1 MENLSPD
8 LSVIV
13 PVYGVERYIGPC
25 VRSLMEQTH
34 RNVEFIFVDDCTPDS
49 SVEIAKEIISEY
61 PWRQEAVRWVVH
73 EKNRGPTAAR
83 NSGLDIAK
91 GKYIY
96 YCDSDDRLATDM
108 LAKLYGEACAGDYDI
123 VWSDFYFDNGIDLHA
138 ERTIEPVEGRIDM
151 LKKYI
156 SFGWTVVWNMIVKR
170 SLYQRTGI
178 RSNESIC
185 FCEDYELTIRL
196 LACAESWSKVAEPL
210 YYYNRAN
217 AGSIVRTSL
226 SMEKIRK
233 TVSDELTACRSVYDY
248 MGHIGLRDILIKQ
261 LSWRNLKAK
270 RGLLYPCWDYALYS
284 ELWPEAN
291 QYIDS
296 NPFCSNADK
305 KYMHLARC
313 RYATPVIRLC
323 NLIRSL
329 IK

>member
-1 MENLSPD
+1 MENQSPD

-13 PVYGVERYIGPC
+13 PIYGVEKYIGRC

-34 RNVEFIFVDDCTPDS
+34 DNVEFIFVDDCTPDS

-61 PWRQEAVRWVVH
+61 PWRQDSVRWVVH
-73 EKNRGPTAAR
+73 ECNRGLTSAR

-96 YCDSDDRLATDM
+96 HCDSDDRLATDM
-108 LAKLYGEACAGDYDI
+108 LAKLYNEACAGDYDI
-123 VWSDFYFDNGIDLHA
+123 VWSDFYFDNGVDLHA
-138 ERTIEPVEGRIDM
+138 ERTIEPVEDRIDM

-156 SFGWTVVWNMIVKR
+156 SYGWTVVWNMIVKR

-178 RSNESIC
+178 RSNQHIS
-185 FCEDYELTIRL
+185 FCEDYELTVRL

-210 YYYNRAN
+210 YYYNRTN
-217 AGSIVRTSL
+217 QESMVRTSL
-226 SMEKIRK
+226 SIEKIRK
-233 TVSDELTACRSVYDY
+233 TLSDELTACKSVYDF
-248 MGHIGLRDILIKQ
+248 MGRMGLRDALIEQ

-270 RGLLYPCWDYALYS
+270 RGLLYPCFDYALYS
-284 ELWPEAN
+284 KLWSEAN

-296 NPFCSNADK
+296 NPLCSNVDK
-305 KYMHLARC
+305 KYMHMAR
-313 RYATPVIRLC
+313 YKHAMPVIRLC
-323 NLIRSL
+323 NLIRSF

>member
-1 MENLSPD
+1 MENQRPD

-13 PVYGVERYIGPC
+13 PVYGVEKYIGRC

-34 RNVEFIFVDDCTPDS
+34 DSVEFIFVDDCSPDS

-61 PWRQEAVRWVVH
+61 PWRQDSVRWVIH
-73 EKNRGPTAAR
+73 ERNRGLTVAR
-83 NSGLDIAK
+83 NSGLNVAD

-96 YCDSDDRLATDM
+96 HCDSDDWLAPDM
-108 LAKLYGEACAGDYDI
+108 LAKLYKEASEGDYDI
-123 VWSDFYFDNGIDLHA
+123 VWSDFYFDNGMELHA
-138 ERTIEPVEGRIDM
+138 ERTVEPVTDRIEM

-156 SFGWTVVWNMIVKR
+156 SYGWTVVWNMIVKR

-178 RSNESIC
+178 RSNEHIC
-185 FCEDYELTIRL
+185 FCEDYELTVCL

-217 AGSIVRTSL
+217 WGSIVRTSL
-226 SMEKIRK
+226 SIEKIRK
-233 TVSDELTACRSVYDY
+233 TISDELAACKSVYDF
-248 MGHIGLRDILIKQ
+248 MECMGLRNALMEV

-270 RGLLYPCWDYALYS
+270 RGLLYPCFDYALYS

-296 NPFCSNADK
+296 NPLCSKADK
-305 KYMHLARC
+305 KYMHIARHKH
-313 RYATPVIRLC
+313 AVPVIRLC
-323 NLIRSL
+323 NLIRSF